1 MATPK
6 TPAALFD
13 FDGTIIRSD
22 GGLPFF
28 AELLRRYPA
37 GLPAL
42 PRILTSLLGYA
53 AGRVSMARVK
63 DHLLALVAQVPSDE
77 RSRVFEQIHTA
88 RLEPLIFPGAVE
100 RIAWHREQGHRLV
113 IVSAGLELC
122 LEPATLQ
129 LGFDHL
135 IGTRADLADPPR
147 VTSRNC
153 YGREKV
159 RRLLAEPWFDRVD
172 WPASWAYSD
181 HISDLPML
189 TLCGHPV
196 AASPKPALRRHA
208 RRAGWLIMD
217 FRAARS

>member
-1 MATPK
+1 MATSK

-13 FDGTIIRSD
+13 FDGTIIRTD

-42 PRILTSLLGYA
+42 PRILASLLGYA

-63 DHLLALVAQVPSDE
+63 THLLALVARVPAGD
-77 RSRVFEQIHTA
+77 RARVFEQIHAA
-88 RLEPLIFPGAVE
+88 RLAPLIFPGAVE
-100 RIAWHREQGHRLV
+100 RIDWHRARGHRLA

-122 LEPATLQ
+122 LEPAARQ

-135 IGTRADLADPPR
+135 IGTRADLSGTPR

-159 RRLLAEPWFDRVD
+159 RRLLAEPWFDGVD

-189 TLCGHPV
+189 TLCGNPV
-196 AASPKPALRRHA
+196 AVSPKPALRRHA
-208 RRAGWLIMD
+208 RRAGWPIMD
-217 FRAARS
+217 F